1 MNQELAI
8 TIEPVDDIPVLLT
21 TMKQMGLP
29 ELVDEH
35 FKPHGNWRGLSPGE
49 VMSGWLAY
57 ILSEGDHRL
66 NQAEAWAQGRQHVLR
81 PFLNDALQGSDFR
94 DDRLAI
100 GLDLLSD
107 DKNWVEFEEALN
119 RRTLRVYAL
128 EKRRVR
134 LDTTSASGY
143 WAVSEDGLFQFG
155 HSKDHRPDLA
165 QAKVML
171 AALDPLGMPLV
182 AQVVSGEKADDPLYI
197 PAIDEVRKAV
207 EEWGLLYVGDS
218 KMLSLATRAHLVAG
232 GDYYLGPLA
241 LTQVPQATI
250 DGYLAPVWTEEQP
263 LTAVYREQASDETVK
278 IAEGFEVEE
287 RLTARISG
295 QTLTWTERRL
305 VIRSLQHAAAA
316 KTALHH
322 RLAQAEEAI
331 LALNQPKQGRTPLTT
346 VEEMRAAAEAVLKR
360 KDVAALLTLTYT
372 ETVTEREVRK
382 YGDRPAAIRTTR
394 TVQVAVE
401 RNSAAIQTAENRL
414 GWRVYGTNQ
423 PAADLTLE
431 EAVLAYRNEYLIERN
446 FGRLKGRSLSL
457 TPMYLADDNRATGL
471 IRLLTLGLRILTLVE
486 GVVRQRLAE
495 SKAQLAGLYAGNPK
509 RTTARPTAESLLRA
523 FKGIAL
529 SFVTI
534 SGRTYQHLT
543 PLSDLQHKILE
554 LLNYPT
560 TIYTQ
565 LQADSAEPP

>member
-1 MNQELAI
+1 M
-8 TIEPVDDIPVLLT
+8 
-21 TMKQMGLP
+21 
-29 ELVDEH
+29 
-35 FKPHGNWRGLSPGE
+35 
-49 VMSGWLAY
+49 
-57 ILSEGDHRL
+57 
-66 NQAEAWAQGRQHVLR
+66 
-81 PFLNDALQGSDFR
+81 
-94 DDRLAI
+94 
-100 GLDLLSD
+100 
-107 DKNWVEFEEALN
+107 
-119 RRTLRVYAL
+119 
-128 EKRRVR
+128 
-134 LDTTSASGY
+134 
-143 WAVSEDGLFQFG
+143 
-155 HSKDHRPDLA
+155 
-165 QAKVML
+165 
-171 AALDPLGMPLV
+171 
-182 AQVVSGEKADDPLYI
+182 
-197 PAIDEVRKAV
+197 
-207 EEWGLLYVGDS
+207 
-218 KMLSLATRAHLVAG
+218 
-232 GDYYLGPLA
+232 
-241 LTQVPQATI
+241 PQATI
-250 DGYLAPVWTEEQP
+250 DGYLAPVWTGEQS

-287 RLTARISG
+287 QLTARISG
-295 QTLTWTERRL
+295 QTITWTERRL

-316 KTALHH
+316 MTALHH

-346 VEEMRAAAEAVLKR
+346 VEEMQAAAEAVLKR
-360 KDVAALLTLTYT
+360 KDVAELLTLTYT
-372 ETVTEREVRK
+372 EIVTEREVRK

-495 SKAQLAGLYAGNPK
+495 SKVQLAGLYAGNPK

>member
-81 PFLNDALQGSDFR
+81 PFLNSGLQGSDFR

-107 DKNWVEFEEALN
+107 DKNWVEFEVALN
-119 RRTLRVYAL
+119 QRTLRVYAL

-143 WAVSEDGLFQFG
+143 WAVSENGLFQFG

-197 PAIDEVRKAV
+197 PAIDEVHKAV

-218 KMLSLATRAHLVAG
+218 KMMSLATRAHLVTG

-250 DGYLAPVWTEEQP
+250 DGYLAPVWTGEQS

-287 RLTARISG
+287 QLTARISG
-295 QTLTWTERRL
+295 QTITWTERRL

-316 KTALHH
+316 MTALHH

-346 VEEMRAAAEAVLKR
+346 VEEMQAAAEAVLKR
-360 KDVAALLTLTYT
+360 KDVAELLTLTYT

-495 SKAQLAGLYAGNPK
+495 SKVQLAGLYAGNPK